1 MFSQIISYSN
11 IEAAYLEIIEQ
22 FAADRRNFKYHGI
35 DNIFLRD
42 IDLKSREIIKI
53 VRADFLCKKEIE
65 PALSVKLPKKNKPGE
80 FREIFIYNLKERI
93 KAQAIYRVVLP
104 VFEKNFS
111 HRLFSYR
118 PNKPPYL
125 AARIFCR
132 RYRQN
137 YLSDSVL
144 ILDLKNYSDRI
155 DRDLMFAKLTTLF
168 TDQDLLDTLHLF
180 VFNKVYRDGI
190 CELPDKGLVQGVPL
204 IALFANLYLTEIDFK
219 YQSKS
224 EFYIRVGDDIAF
236 LDQDFNKLKDLESEI
251 LKDFTDLKLELNQ
264 QKLFL
269 GPAKDS
275 YSYLGYAF
283 DSGNISLEAAYINRI
298 ELEWKNILSYK
309 HLPDFAK
316 DKIIKSTM
324 KQPNNNFNYQFQK
337 IIKDKSQINNS
348 KQIKKMSEDF
358 FIIMTKFLYTSYS
371 TRNRRLLEERLK
383 DYGIIS
389 LYKTYQKFHYERH

>member
-65 PALSVKLPKKNKPGE
+65 SALSVKLPKKNKPGE

>member
-65 PALSVKLPKKNKPGE
+65 SALSVKLPKKNKPGE

-251 LKDFTDLKLELNQ
+251 LKDLTDLKLELNQ

-358 FIIMTKFLYTSYS
+358 FTIMTKFLYTSYS

>member
-224 EFYIRVGDDIAF
+224 EFNIRVGDDIAF